1 MELRSG
7 RCLVPRQGGVRRGR
21 AGHRADGDGG
31 GEDRISALPDEVLLQ
46 RRWRGLWTELHLL
59 TMAFRGAEPGTL
71 RDLLSRGRGPERGR
85 LVIHVPGRDGR
96 QVAAAEVSS
105 LLRAAVNHS
114 PVELTVVLGGGIEDD
129 HLPFELPRFTTATS
143 MELQIWRRGFT
154 LPPDGEFTRLER
166 LALSL
171 CCVDPSAFLHRFP
184 RLRKLVMDCYWEM
197 DAAAIRSESLEDVL
211 LKDLPL
217 ADAGGT
223 TRRVDVVAPL
233 LKKFRLLS
241 CGNRDWVVKFSES
254 NVENLS
260 FKYCSISSCSVGLAC
275 WRLKSLDMAM
285 ESSSEQGHVVD
296 NLVHVL
302 SLVIIIFDGNP
313 SVNRSFAEEIACLP
327 VNNFSVLKLE
337 VPQLERFTGPLVL
350 HLLNTLNVVQRLQLV
365 LSRYTA
371 SLAGLLA
378 RIKVDDEDISFP
390 ELEEI
395 EIEGFGVTPHQLHF
409 LEVLFKSAP
418 VLKIVRIKLSSGVS
432 QSHPGYKELCGIFQA
447 NASVQSFVNGSL
459 QQCED
464 NLPQAPSSHVGGII
478 GC

>member
-7 RCLVPRQGGVRRGR
+7 RCLVPRQGGVRRGG

-46 RRWRGLWTELHLL
+46 VLAALGSTAEAARTSVLRRRWRGLWTELQLL

-71 RDLLSRGRGPERGR
+71 RDLLARSRGPERGR

-171 CCVDPSAFLHRFP
+171 CCVDPSVFLHRFP

-285 ESSSEQGHVVD
+285 ESSREQGHV
-296 NLVHVL
+296 VHVL
-302 SLVIIIFDGNP
+302 SLVIIIFHVRA
-313 SVNRSFAEEIACLP
+313 SS
-327 VNNFSVLKLE
+327 
-337 VPQLERFTGPLVL
+337 
-350 HLLNTLNVVQRLQLV
+350 LLQT
-365 LSRYTA
+365 
-371 SLAGLLA
+371 
-378 RIKVDDEDISFP
+378 FP
-390 ELEEI
+390 ALI
-395 EIEGFGVTPHQLHF
+395 T
-409 LEVLFKSAP
+409 
-418 VLKIVRIKLSSGVS
+418 
-432 QSHPGYKELCGIFQA
+432 
-447 NASVQSFVNGSL
+447 
-459 QQCED
+459 
-464 NLPQAPSSHVGGII
+464 
-478 GC
+478 

>member
-7 RCLVPRQGGVRRGR
+7 RCLVPQQGGVRRGPAR
-21 AGHRADGDGG
+21 RGTDGDGG
-31 GEDRISALPDEVLLQ
+31 SGEDRISALPDEVLLQ
-46 RRWRGLWTELHLL
+46 VLAALGSTAESARTSVLRRRWRGLWTELHLL
-59 TMAFRGAEPGTL
+59 TMAFRGAAAEPGTL
-71 RDLLSRGRGPERGR
+71 GDLLARGRGPERGR

-96 QVAAAEVSS
+96 QVAAAEVTS

-143 MELQIWRRGFT
+143 MELRIWRRGFT

-166 LALSL
+166 LALSI
-171 CCVDPSAFLHRFP
+171 CCVDPSVFLHRFP
-184 RLRKLVMDCYWEM
+184 RPRKLVMDCYWEM
-197 DAAAIRSESLEDVL
+197 DAAAIRSDSLEDVL

-217 ADAGGT
+217 ADLGGT

-241 CGNRDWVVKFSES
+241 CGNRDWVMKFSES

-260 FKYCSISSCSVGLAC
+260 F
-275 WRLKSLDMAM
+275 
-285 ESSSEQGHVVD
+285 
-296 NLVHVL
+296 N
-302 SLVIIIFDGNP
+302 
-313 SVNRSFAEEIACLP
+313 VNRSFAEEIAYLP
-327 VNNFSVLKLE
+327 VSNFSVLKLE
-337 VPQLERFTGPLVL
+337 VPLLERFTGPLVL
-350 HLLNTLNVVQRLQLV
+350 YLLNTLNVIQRLQLV

-378 RIKVDDEDISFP
+378 RISVDEEDISFP
-390 ELEEI
+390 ELEEV
-395 EIEGFGVTPHQLHF
+395 EIEGFDVTHHQLHF

-432 QSHPGYKELCGIFQA
+432 QNHPGYEELCGIFQA

-464 NLPQAPSSHVGGII
+464 NLPQAPSSNVGGII